1 MPVPRRRAASASSS
15 ACTSFPARPTT
26 SRRCSRSGRQTPDF
40 RLPPSDFR
48 LQTSNFRLQTS
59 SLLLHHLASQL
70 LEQPF
75 VANRQQRLRRRL
87 EEVEELTGPG
97 AGVDLVPVG
106 QQFDLTAAAGGLE
119 QTRPELVT
127 KHAQDAVELMDREP
141 STPEIREREQLEQL
155 DRRISPF
162 GVAAGTGLVRRD

>member
-1 MPVPRRRAASASSS
+1 MPAPRRLAASGSSS

-26 SRRCSRSGRQTPDF
+26 SKKCSRSGRS
-40 RLPPSDFR
+40 LPPSD
-48 LQTSNFRLQTS
+48 FRLQTS